1 MTARPHF
8 DVPGIES
15 YNRSENKGNLD
26 TNFKPESCIHG
37 LLSFFAL
44 LYYVFWHGPRTT
56 TAPMSILFDKIFFS
70 MSKKSELPVIPV
82 FDKKIAEESID
93 NAKPNEDVTSSGNA
107 NDVDPPTA
115 TPAGI
120 EGTTHSSSSISPESP
135 TTTPADIGAT
145 TAEKETQKNDD
156 PAEDYAN
163 AIKEF
168 KVWDDEKEGVRY
180 SWSMFYFFMIIG
192 SMNIMM
198 QITSLSD
205 PWATQWYSSSYPA
218 MGIQLGA
225 ACMVTTI
232 YIVTTTFPCRKIFAE
247 VIQNPVPDQN
257 DPENEVTQPQQE
269 TV

>member
-1 MTARPHF
+1 M
-8 DVPGIES
+8 
-15 YNRSENKGNLD
+15 
-26 TNFKPESCIHG
+26 
-37 LLSFFAL
+37 
-44 LYYVFWHGPRTT
+44 
-56 TAPMSILFDKIFFS
+56 
-70 MSKKSELPVIPV
+70 IPV